1 MGYVGN
7 TPAEK
12 YASFAVQNFT
22 VTATTN
28 YTLDHPVANENDIRL
43 VINNVVQHP
52 GSGKAYTAS
61 GTTLTLSEAT
71 AGTDTMYCV
80 FLGKAVQTVTPSNSS
95 VTNAMLV
102 ADSVNGDKIADN
114 SISDEHLDNTAIT
127 GQTAITSLADTDK
140 FLVSQASDSGNLK
153 YVEKQYLG
161 GGAFNLISATAVTDS
176 VTAFNIANVFSSSYQ
191 MYMMIMQNVR
201 VTADCNIRL
210 RFGASGTYHS
220 SGYRYVGIGRDR
232 SGVDR
237 SYNGTGDT
245 SMLIVKELDG
255 NDILSHGFGVYYF
268 ANPNISATNSN
279 RKRVTG
285 HYTVANAAGNST
297 TTTYNFAGELEVTT
311 TAMDG
316 IRLFVDA
323 GNFRGGV
330 AGDGD
335 GMIKIYGI
343 ADS

>member
-102 ADSVNGDKIADN
+102 SDAVNGDKIADD
-114 SISDEHLDNTAIT
+114 SISDEHLDITAIT
-127 GQTAITSLADTDK
+127 GQTEKTSLADADK
-140 FLVSQASDSGNLK
+140 FLISDSASSGALK
-153 YVEKQYLG
+153 YVQKSNLG
-161 GGAFNLISATAVTDS
+161 AGTWVQITKVVNDS
-176 VTAFNIANVFSSSYQ
+176 V
-191 MYMMIMQNVR
+191 
-201 VTADCNIRL
+201 
-210 RFGASGTYHS
+210 GASS
-220 SGYRYVGIGRDR
+220 VEFQ
-232 SGVDR
+232 
-237 SYNGTGDT
+237 NC
-245 SMLIVKELDG
+245 
-255 NDILSHGFGVYYF
+255 F
-268 ANPNISATNSN
+268 
-279 RKRVTG
+279 
-285 HYTVANAAGNST
+285 
-297 TTTYNFAGELEVTT
+297 TTTYKLYKIVCRVFRPSTDNDYCRMRLMTGTNTPVTSADYRRANTMYRSNNTTDTSSGDTDEFRILEAVEDSI
-311 TAMDG
+311 AESGGM
-316 IRLFVDA
+316 FVMYA
-323 GNFRGGV
+323 SINKSV
-330 AGDGD
+330 AGSCAFKFTGTSSYTQGNASNKIQSTGVIGGFYYNNITNVNSTGFLLRSANNITEIDCTVF
-335 GMIKIYGI
+335 GMVQ
-343 ADS
+343 S